1 MRRIK
6 GSLIGRISLALALMA
21 VPFGLSGPAFAA
33 KARPKAA
40 VAQSAKKLIII
51 QPSKDAELVVDATT
65 GRVLYERNADEIRY
79 PASLTKMM
87 TLYLLF
93 DALQKHIV
101 NLDSKMVTSAHAAAQ
116 EPTKL
121 SLAVGEAI
129 PVETA
134 IKAIVVRS
142 ANDVA
147 VVIAE
152 ALGGTEPNFARMMT
166 DKAHQLGMMH
176 TNFDNASGLPDPLQT
191 TTASDL
197 ALLARHVA
205 YDFAQYYPY
214 FSTHEFT
221 YRGRLYLTHD
231 NLLAAF
237 QGTDGIKTGYTQMS
251 GFNLVTSA
259 IRNDKHIIGVVMGGA
274 TAASRDAEMIR
285 LLTQTF
291 TRVKSDPT
299 LAADANVPWQNGSGP
314 KTGPIWANPGNT
326 LVASSALNSSGGAIV
341 QETTVASLGPSTAAF
356 VPREDAGPLT
366 LTPKP
371 QIEQGDVGGPSLPAP
386 DLSAPE
392 PRQWAI
398 QIGAF
403 ANQAA
408 AQAELARYARGSRDL
423 VGQSEKLVVPLG
435 MADGQR
441 LYRARFGLFAEGEAR
456 SICKTMASR
465 GQACIA
471 VKSD

>member
-1 MRRIK
+1 MRKTRN
-6 GSLIGRISLALALMA
+6 SLVGRIAFVLALLALPLA
-21 VPFGLSGPAFAA
+21 LSAPADAA
-33 KARPKAA
+33 KPRSKPAPT
-40 VAQSAKKLIII
+40 
-51 QPSKDAELVVDATT
+51 QPDKDAALVVDATS
-65 GRVLYERNADEIRY
+65 GRVLYERNADAIRY

-93 DALQKHIV
+93 DALQKGTIS
-101 NLDSKMVTSAHAAAQ
+101 LDSKIIASAHAVAQ
-116 EPTKL
+116 QPTKL
-121 SLAVGEAI
+121 DLSVGEAL

-152 ALGGTEPNFARMMT
+152 ALGGTEAGFAQMMT

-176 TNFDNASGLPDPLQT
+176 TNFHNASGLPDALQT

-197 ALLARHVA
+197 ALLARHLA

-214 FSTHEFT
+214 FSTNGFT
-221 YRGRLYLTHD
+221 YRGRLYYTHD

-237 QGTDGIKTGYTQMS
+237 KGTDGIKTGYTQMS

-259 IRNDKHIIGVVMGGA
+259 IRNDKHIIAVVMGGR
-274 TAASRDAEMIR
+274 TAATRDAEMMR

-291 TRVKSDPT
+291 TRVTKDPT
-299 LAADANVPWQNGSGP
+299 LAVDANVPWRSGEGP
-314 KTGPIWANPGNT
+314 KTGPAWANPGST
-326 LVASSALNSSGGAIV
+326 LVASSAPSSNAGAVI
-341 QETTVASLGPSTAAF
+341 QGTALASLGPSTAAII
-356 VPREDAGPLT
+356 PRDDLGPLT
-366 LTPKP
+366 LTPAVP
-371 QIEQGDVGGPSLPAP
+371 VEQGDVGGPSLPAP
-386 DLSAPE
+386 DSTA
-392 PRQWAI
+392 PRQWSI
-398 QIGAF
+398 QVGAF

-408 AQAELARYARGSRDL
+408 AQAELTKFARGSADL
-423 VGQSEKLVVPLG
+423 VGRSLKLVVPLA

-465 GQACIA
+465 GQSCIA